1 MARSGWLKRKLMT
14 VRFKGREPRALL
26 WKKKV
31 YEEWFYY
38 AKMAQERKRKIPRAF
53 GNLKKFDNFEDWWR
67 DERYGFE
74 LFCEKPM
81 RELVKEVDKKDRR
94 LEADEVLV
102 RINLKG
108 DLDVI
113 ERDFKRL
120 LRGKDTGDDY
130 TSNAR
135 FQPSRPMK
143 HIAVGVTESD
153 FGDYKRE
160 NKLGL
165 YRETYLL
172 AEKMSYKDVARE
184 LGWLEGDKDY
194 YLNDHTFVNR
204 TDDGLLH
211 TGLEQFEYQKLV
223 DNRIK
228 KVRRH
233 VEQVEATFKNI
244 EVGTFP

>member
-1 MARSGWLKRKLMT
+1 
-14 VRFKGREPRALL
+14 
-26 WKKKV
+26 
-31 YEEWFYY
+31 
-38 AKMAQERKRKIPRAF
+38 
-53 GNLKKFDNFEDWWR
+53 
-67 DERYGFE
+67 
-74 LFCEKPM
+74 
-81 RELVKEVDKKDRR
+81 
-94 LEADEVLV
+94 
-102 RINLKG
+102 
-108 DLDVI
+108 
-113 ERDFKRL
+113 
-120 LRGKDTGDDY
+120 
-130 TSNAR
+130 
-135 FQPSRPMK
+135 MK

-153 FGDYKRE
+153 FGDYNRE

-184 LGWLEGDKDY
+184 LSWLEGDKDY

-211 TGLEQFEYQKLV
+211 MGLEQFEYQKLV

-228 KVRRH
+228 KVKRH

>member
-14 VRFKGREPRALL
+14 VRFKGREPRPLL

-53 GNLKKFDNFEDWWR
+53 GNLKKFTNFEDWWR

-74 LFCEKPM
+74 LFCERPM
-81 RELVKEVDKKDRR
+81 RELVKEVASKGQR
-94 LEADEVLV
+94 LESDEILIRV
-102 RINLKG
+102 NLKG
-108 DLDVI
+108 DMEVI
-113 ERDFKRL
+113 ERDFKKL
-120 LRGKDTGDDY
+120 LREKDTGDDY
-130 TSNAR
+130 TSNAK

-153 FGDYKRE
+153 FGDYKRD
-160 NKLGL
+160 NKLAR
-165 YRETYLL
+165 YRETFLL
-172 AEKMSYKDVARE
+172 SEKMSFKDVARR
-184 LGWLEGDKDY
+184 LGWLEGDKEY
-194 YLNDHTFVNR
+194 YLNEHPN
-204 TDDGLLH
+204 
-211 TGLEQFEYQKLV
+211 LEGTKGIFQFEYQKLV
-223 DNRIK
+223 DNRVK
-228 KVRRH
+228 KVKRH